1 MSNWK
6 TLFSEYKYILSLGFV
21 FAYFSSFGQ
30 TFLISLY
37 VPEIESWLG
46 LNNTTMGSL
55 YAAATVASAFT
66 LPTLGGLF
74 DRMKLGSYM
83 AMILIGLITAL
94 LVLSFSMHILMVFVG
109 LYMLR
114 LFGQG
119 LMSHTAVSTMS
130 KYFDTNRGKAIGI
143 ATTGHPF
150 GEATLP
156 VLITIVIGWLG
167 WRGALQLNAAVVLV
181 FVIPLIY
188 WLYSKK
194 KKEQVQSELK
204 VQLEPLVELEKGKV
218 STWKIISHKAFLII
232 APAVF
237 ALGFTNT
244 AIFFFQLK
252 LGAAKGWSAAWV
264 SSSLAA
270 FAGASALG
278 MFIAGPWIDKLTA
291 KKLFPFIL
299 IPYVIG
305 VLVLLTSDAP
315 IIYPVALALMGFANG
330 FGGTVKNAL
339 FVEVF
344 GSDIIGKVRSLF
356 VTVMV
361 LSTALGPLFFG
372 VLVDAGYTF
381 DEVFL
386 RNALGIVVVIVLS
399 FRMKKM
405 NG

>member
-6 TLFSEYKYILSLGFV
+6 TLFTEYKYILSLGFV

-37 VPEIESWLG
+37 VPDIESWLG

-66 LPTLGGLF
+66 LPTLGSLF

-83 AMILIGLITAL
+83 ALTLIGLMTAL
-94 LVLSFSMHILMVFVG
+94 LVLSFSMHIIMVFFG

-130 KYFDTNRGKAIGI
+130 RYFDTNRGKAIGI

-156 VLITIVIGWLG
+156 VLITLIIGWLG
-167 WRGALQLNAAVVLV
+167 WRGSLQLNAVVVLV
-181 FVIPLIY
+181 LIMPLVY

-194 KKEQVQSELK
+194 KKEQVQSEPEVKLGK
-204 VQLEPLVELEKGKV
+204 SKV
-218 STWKIISHKAFLII
+218 SSWKILSHKAFLII

-237 ALGFTNT
+237 VLGFTNT

-278 MFIAGPWIDKLTA
+278 MFIAGPYIDRLTA
-291 KKLFPFIL
+291 KKLFPFVL
-299 IPYVIG
+299 IPYIIG
-305 VLVLLTSDAP
+305 VLTLLVSDAP
-315 IIYPVALALMGFANG
+315 IIYPLSLALMGFAYG
-330 FGGTVKNAL
+330 FGSTVKNAL
-339 FVEVF
+339 FVEIF
-344 GSDIIGKVRSLF
+344 GADIIGKVRSLF

-381 DEVFL
+381 NEVFL
-386 RNALGIVVVIVLS
+386 RNAIGIAVVILWS
-399 FRMKKM
+399 FRVKRM
-405 NG
+405 

>member
-1 MSNWK
+1 MSKWK
-6 TLFSEYKYILSLGFV
+6 TLFTEYKYILSLGFV

-37 VPEIESWLG
+37 VPDIESWLG

-55 YAAATVASAFT
+55 YAGATVASAFT
-66 LPTLGGLF
+66 LPTLGSLF

-83 AMILIGLITAL
+83 AMILIGLMTAL

-130 KYFDTNRGKAIGI
+130 RYFDINRGKAIGI

-150 GEATLP
+150 GEATMP
-156 VLITIVIGWLG
+156 VLITLIIGWLG
-167 WRGALQLNAAVVLV
+167 WRGSLQINAAVVLV
-181 FVIPLIY
+181 LIMPLVY

-194 KKEQVQSELK
+194 QKEQVQSEPKIDLDK
-204 VQLEPLVELEKGKV
+204 SKV
-218 STWKIISHKAFLII
+218 SAWKILSHKAFLII

-278 MFIAGPWIDKLTA
+278 MFMAGPYIDKLTA
-291 KKLFPFIL
+291 KKLFPFVL

-305 VLVLLTSDAP
+305 VLTLLVSDAP
-315 IIYPVALALMGFANG
+315 IIYPLSLALMGFANG

-339 FVEVF
+339 FVEIF
-344 GSDIIGKVRSLF
+344 GADIIGKVRSLF

-372 VLVDAGYTF
+372 VLVDEGYSF
-381 DEVFL
+381 NEVFL
-386 RNALGIVVVIVLS
+386 RNALGIVVIILWG
-399 FRMKKM
+399 FRIKRL
-405 NG
+405 

>member
-6 TLFSEYKYILSLGFV
+6 TLFTEYKYILSLGFV

-37 VPEIESWLG
+37 VPDIESWLG

-55 YAAATVASAFT
+55 YAGATVASAFT
-66 LPTLGGLF
+66 LPTLGSLF

-83 AMILIGLITAL
+83 AMILIGLMTAL
-94 LVLSFSMHILMVFVG
+94 LVLSFSMHIVMVFVG

-130 KYFDTNRGKAIGI
+130 RYFDTNRGKAIGI

-150 GEATLP
+150 GEATMP
-156 VLITIVIGWLG
+156 VVITLIIGWLG
-167 WRGALQLNAAVVLV
+167 WRGSLQFNAAIVLV
-181 FVIPLIY
+181 FIMPLVY

-194 KKEQVQSELK
+194 NKEQVQSESKIDLGK
-204 VQLEPLVELEKGKV
+204 SKV
-218 STWKIISHKAFLII
+218 SAWKILSNKAFLII

-237 ALGFTNT
+237 TLGFTNT

-278 MFIAGPWIDKLTA
+278 MFVAGPYIDKLTA
-291 KKLFPFIL
+291 KKLFPFVL

-305 VLVLLTSDAP
+305 VLTLLISDSR
-315 IIYPVALALMGFANG
+315 IIYPLALALMGFAHG
-330 FGGTVKNAL
+330 FGSTVKNAL

-344 GSDIIGKVRSLF
+344 GVDIIGKVRSLF

-381 DEVFL
+381 NEVFL
-386 RNALGIVVVIVLS
+386 RNAIGIAIVILWS
-399 FRMKKM
+399 FRIKRFQS
-405 NG
+405 

>member
-1 MSNWK
+1 MSKWK
-6 TLFSEYKYILSLGFV
+6 TLFTEYKYILSLGFV

-37 VPEIESWLG
+37 VPDIESWLG
-46 LNNTTMGSL
+46 LNNTSMGSL

-66 LPTLGGLF
+66 LPTLGSLF

-83 AMILIGLITAL
+83 AMILIGLMTAL
-94 LVLSFSMHILMVFVG
+94 LVLSFSMHIIMVFVG

-119 LMSHTAVSTMS
+119 LMSHTAVSAMS
-130 KYFDTNRGKAIGI
+130 RYFDTNRGKAIGI

-150 GEATLP
+150 GEATMP
-156 VLITIVIGWLG
+156 VVITLLIGYLG
-167 WRGALQLNAAVVLV
+167 WRGSLQLNAAIVLV
-181 FVIPLIY
+181 LIMPLIY

-194 KKEQVQSELK
+194 QKEKVQSEPEVAL
-204 VQLEPLVELEKGKV
+204 GK
-218 STWKIISHKAFLII
+218 SKASAWKILKHKAFLII

-278 MFIAGPWIDKLTA
+278 MFIAGPYIDRLTA
-291 KKLFPFIL
+291 KKLFPFVL

-305 VLVLLTSDAP
+305 VLTLLVSDAP
-315 IIYPVALALMGFANG
+315 IIYPLSLALMGFANG

-339 FVEVF
+339 FVEIF
-344 GSDIIGKVRSLF
+344 GADIIGKVRSLF

-381 DEVFL
+381 NEVFL
-386 RNALGIVVVIVLS
+386 RNALGIVVIILWS
-399 FRMKKM
+399 FRIKRL
-405 NG
+405 